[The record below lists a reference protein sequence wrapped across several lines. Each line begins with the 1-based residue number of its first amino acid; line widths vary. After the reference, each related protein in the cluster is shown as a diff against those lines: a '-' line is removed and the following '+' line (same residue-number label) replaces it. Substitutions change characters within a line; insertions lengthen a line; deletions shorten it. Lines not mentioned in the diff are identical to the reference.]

1 MAHQQISKA
10 TKQNKKRSRGGMDDL
25 EVAILSKLRAE
36 EECDAE
42 ERFGLHVASI
52 LRILPPRQ
60 RAYTK
65 IEIDRLLFS
74 AQFPEMRVHHSHHP
88 TASYHSYPP
97 DSYLPSTPTAP
108 SAANLSNFYE
118 SIV

>member
-1 MAHQQISKA
+1 
-10 TKQNKKRSRGGMDDL
+10 MDHL
-25 EVAILSKLRAE
+25 EVAILSKLLAE

-42 ERFGLHVASI
+42 EYFGLHVASI
-52 LRILPPRQ
+52 LLNLSPRQ

-97 DSYLPSTPTAP
+97 DSYLPSASTAP
-108 SAANLSNFYE
+108 SAANFQSQTSPDPELHVGTPFNY
-118 SIV
+118 